1 MQFVEGLAAGE
12 EEGATEYIGL
22 EDVMLIPT
30 EERRKQKHRSRSRS
44 GSRDSPSRLEQR
56 WRRHSRSR
64 SPPAIQHNQEDLEKL
79 VKERERAK
87 AATSRKEDV
96 AKRPASYKSSL
107 SLQLPVGTTRSQKDR
122 RRDG

>member
-44 GSRDSPSRLEQR
+44 DSSDSLSRLEQR
-56 WRRHSRSR
+56 RRHHSRSR

-79 VKERERAK
+79 VKERERAQ